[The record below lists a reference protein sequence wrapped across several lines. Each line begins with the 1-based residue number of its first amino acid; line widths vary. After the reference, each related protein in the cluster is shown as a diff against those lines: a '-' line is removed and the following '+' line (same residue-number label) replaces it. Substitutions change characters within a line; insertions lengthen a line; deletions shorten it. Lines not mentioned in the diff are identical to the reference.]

1 MMRELRATNY
11 QWTRPFVLDSTL
23 TEQTFGLTPTPI
35 DTALAAI
42 PKQKAQHS

>member
-1 MMRELRATNY
+1 MMRELRATIY